1 MTSTVAE
8 RAVPKKERVTLDDL
22 QDDYLEC
29 RDLRHAWRR
38 SSLHDISVVRN
49 TAGKVIEFTRVITC
63 SRCGTERHSTFAV
76 PSMQIVR
83 NRYSY
88 PSGYQLLGSHSDPS
102 LRVDAGDIRREVFKR
117 VYARIVQ

>member
-1 MTSTVAE
+1 MTSSLTE
-8 RAVPKKERVTLDDL
+8 RIQPKTRVHLEDL

-49 TAGKVIEFTRVITC
+49 TSGKVIEFTRIIIC
-63 SRCGTERHSTFAV
+63 GRCGTERHTTLSV

-83 NRYSY
+83 SRYSY
-88 PSGYQLLGSHSDPS
+88 PPSYLLHGSHSDPS
-102 LRVDAGDIRREVFKR
+102 NRVDAGDIRREVFKR